1 MNNNPFHQ
9 ELHRAA
15 DIISGADVLVVAA
28 GAGIGVD
35 SGLPDFRGN
44 DGFWRAYPALAASGI
59 AFTEVASPR
68 TFHLDPTLAW
78 GFYGH
83 RLNLYRQTV
92 PHPGY
97 ELLREWM
104 QSKPLQGWVFTSNV
118 DGQFSKAGFASNSL
132 HECHGSLHHL
142 QCLEGCKSRIW
153 AAADFTPDV
162 DEATCRLRSEV
173 PVCPV
178 CGAVVRP
185 NVLMF
190 GDWAWLS
197 HRTAEQQLRQ
207 SRWMESI
214 LGARIAVVEIGAG
227 TAIPSVRRFCH
238 ELIQH
243 YQAQLVRINPR
254 EFDVPLTQ
262 HVGIGMGS
270 LQALQ
275 QMHVLM

>member
-1 MNNNPFHQ
+1 MPYMSAMA
-9 ELHRAA
+9 LS
-15 DIISGADVLVVAA
+15 IICSVWKGA
-28 GAGIGVD
+28 
-35 SGLPDFRGN
+35 
-44 DGFWRAYPALAASGI
+44 
-59 AFTEVASPR
+59 
-68 TFHLDPTLAW
+68 
-78 GFYGH
+78 
-83 RLNLYRQTV
+83 
-92 PHPGY
+92 
-97 ELLREWM
+97 
-104 QSKPLQGWVFTSNV
+104 
-118 DGQFSKAGFASNSL
+118 KAGYGLLPISL
-132 HECHGSLHHL
+132 LTSMRQPAACAVR
-142 QCLEGCKSRIW
+142 CL
-153 AAADFTPDV
+153 
-162 DEATCRLRSEV
+162 
-173 PVCPV
+173 CPV